1 LRHGTDFSFG
11 ERGLRFTGTLYQIIG
26 AIPRRVTAG
35 RDLRYRP
42 HLLFAI
48 WRGAMTDPRTLAV
61 DIGGT
66 GIKLALLD
74 PSGGLIGER
83 VRVATPPR
91 PVSPNALVGA
101 IEDAAAG
108 LGTFE
113 RASVGF
119 PGAVRGGRIL
129 TAPNLGTELWADF
142 DLQTAL
148 AERWGRPVRV
158 MNDADVQGFGAIQG
172 EGVEMVLTLGT
183 GAGTAIFSN
192 GRIMPHLEL
201 AHHPVRG
208 NKTYDEYLGNAAR
221 KQAGNRKWNRRV
233 ERIIEILR
241 RLVNFDHLY
250 IGGGNAKHIAFEL
263 PSDVTIV
270 PNSDGLTGGIAL
282 WRAESADQPDNDE
295 SRRRA
300 LKGGRIAGA
309 GPARPQ
315 RRSSP
320 VASSRA
326 AAPYPRTIRASQPR
340 TAVSFA
346 VPADACDCHVH
357 VFGAAAEFPFVA
369 VRGYTPPPASTA
381 ELARLLGALRLPRVV
396 IVQPS
401 VYGSDNSCTLDGM
414 RRLGERARGIAVIDD
429 ATSNAALEEMHRAGV
444 RGVRVNLETA
454 GETDPDAARRNLAAA
469 VARVAALGWHVQ
481 LYTRPSVI
489 ARLSEEVA
497 RLPVPIVFD
506 HFGGARAEEGIDQPG
521 FAELLALVAAGHA
534 YVKLSA
540 AYRSSAK
547 APAYDDMTPYARA
560 LIAANPDRLLW
571 GSDWPHPH
579 AAPPERALDEVAPFY
594 DIDDGLAL
602 NQLAAWTRNPAIRRK
617 ILVANPARLYG
628 F

>member
-1 LRHGTDFSFG
+1 MD
-11 ERGLRFTGTLYQIIG
+11 
-26 AIPRRVTAG
+26 
-35 RDLRYRP
+35 
-42 HLLFAI
+42 
-48 WRGAMTDPRTLAV
+48 DPRTLAV

-74 PSGGLIGER
+74 ATGQILGER
-83 VRVATPPR
+83 VRVPTPPKPVAPDVLVAAIDGATP
-91 PVSPNALVGA
+91 S
-101 IEDAAAG
+101 
-108 LGTFE
+108 LGPFD

-119 PGAVRGGRIL
+119 PGAVRDGRVL
-129 TAPNLGTELWADF
+129 TAPNLGTALWSDF

-148 AERWGRPVRV
+148 AERWGKPVRV
-158 MNDADVQGFGAIQG
+158 MNDADVQGFGAIEG
-172 EGVEMVLTLGT
+172 DGVEMVLTLGT
-183 GAGTAIFSN
+183 GAGTSIFYN

-208 NKTYDEYLGNAAR
+208 DKTYDEYVGNAAFR
-221 KQAGNRKWNRRV
+221 KIGKKKWNKRV
-233 ERIIEILR
+233 ERIIDIVR

-250 IGGGNAKHIAFEL
+250 IGGGNAKHIDFAL
-263 PSDVTIV
+263 PADVRIV

-282 WRAESADQPDNDE
+282 WRSEE
-295 SRRRA
+295 
-300 LKGGRIAGA
+300 
-309 GPARPQ
+309 PAR
-315 RRSSP
+315 RGGDGARHRLSP
-320 VASSRA
+320 H
-326 AAPYPRTIRASQPR
+326 AAPAAETARTTEASQPR
-340 TAVSFA
+340 TAVGFA
-346 VPADACDCHVH
+346 VPGGACDCHVH
-357 VFGAAAEFPFVA
+357 VFGAAAAFPFA
-369 VRGYTPPPASTA
+369 AARSYTPPPASAA
-381 ELARLLGALRLPRVV
+381 ELAQLLDTLHLSRVV

-414 RRLGERARGIAVIDD
+414 RRLGERARGIAVIDE
-429 ATSNAALEEMHRAGV
+429 ATSDAALDEMHRAGI

-481 LYTRPSVI
+481 VYTRLSVI

-506 HFGGARAEEGIDQPG
+506 HFGGAQAKDGVDQPG

-540 AYRSSAK
+540 AYRSSDR
-547 APAYDDMTPYARA
+547 APAYDDMTPFARA

-579 AAPPERALDEVAPFY
+579 AAPPGKALEEVAPFY
-594 DIDDGLAL
+594 DIDDGVAL
-602 NQLAAWTRNPAIRRK
+602 NRLPSWTRTAAIRRK
-617 ILVANPARLYG
+617 ILVDNPARLYG